1 LNTRQKQIIE
11 LAAESRLPTLYATRA
26 AVMLG
31 GLMSYGVPTNVTND
45 LYRLAGI
52 YAGRILKGEMPAEL
66 PVALPARCEFVINR
80 ATASALRFNLP
91 SRLLIRADATIG

>member
-1 LNTRQKQIIE
+1 
-11 LAAESRLPTLYATRA
+11 
-26 AVMLG
+26 
-31 GLMSYGVPTNVTND
+31 
-45 LYRLAGI
+45 
-52 YAGRILKGEMPAEL
+52 MPAEL